1 MRRVK
6 EMSMRTARSLG
17 AALLLGGLVSSIPV
31 RAADSAA
38 GEKTFTGTCAA
49 CHKLQ
54 SYAGKSETE
63 LQTEI
68 KGIVAGTVKH
78 PKKLT
83 LSADDIANVAAYI
96 AANEPK

>member
-1 MRRVK
+1 
-6 EMSMRTARSLG
+6 MSAARSM
-17 AALLLGGLVSSIPV
+17 AASALVGWIMSCIPV
-31 RAADSAA
+31 YAADSAA
-38 GEKTFTGTCAA
+38 GQTIFAGTCAA
-49 CHKLQ
+49 CHKFQ

-96 AANEPK
+96 SSNEPK

>member
-1 MRRVK
+1 
-6 EMSMRTARSLG
+6 MSAARFVAI
-17 AALLLGGLVSSIPV
+17 AALLGCLVSSISV
-31 RAADSAA
+31 QAADSAA

-49 CHKLQ
+49 CHKLK

-68 KGIVAGTVKH
+68 TGIVGGTVKH

-96 AANEPK
+96 SSNQPK